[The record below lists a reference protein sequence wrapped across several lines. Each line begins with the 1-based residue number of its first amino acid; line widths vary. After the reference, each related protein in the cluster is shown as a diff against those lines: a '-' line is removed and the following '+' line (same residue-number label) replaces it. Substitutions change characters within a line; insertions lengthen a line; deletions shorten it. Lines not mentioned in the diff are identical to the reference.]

1 MTDPCYTVCYTIFY
15 FGVFFS
21 KCACREAATTIVNCM
36 CPCMK
41 NCDFRI
47 SKNIYFWNREAGQV
61 IFGIKNN
68 VTLLLHLTYHSVKI
82 IILCLVKYCI
92 LWNQEAGQVSFW
104 TKNDV
109 TLLLHFCYTYL
120 SKANSD
126 ILDKS
131 NTFCMLLEIP
141 RENEHSLGNKKM
153 LISTCKTLVQ
163 KQCKQ
168 V

>member
-1 MTDPCYTVCYTIFY
+1 MLATEV
-15 FGVFFS
+15 
-21 KCACREAATTIVNCM
+21 ATTMLNRVCALVE
-36 CPCMK
+36 

-47 SKNIYFWNREAGQV
+47 SKYSFFWNHEAGEV
-61 IFGIKNN
+61 SLEAKNN

-82 IILCLVKYCI
+82 IIFCFLKCCLF
-92 LWNQEAGQVSFW
+92 WNQEAGEVSFW

-126 ILDKS
+126 ILDKI
-131 NTFCMLLEIP
+131 NTFCTLLEIP

-153 LISTCKTLVQ
+153 LITTFKTLAQ